1 MNSLSIFD
9 ELDQAIDRLMTDPG
23 ATIADLRTGIAELVE
38 VVPDLQF
45 FPRTDF
51 KTRLRVELEWQ
62 ASGRAL
68 STASAPG
75 VCVGGAQPD
84 LDLFPTLSG
93 TPNNLYPVR
102 RANFAV
108 SVALHAAMF
117 FLVGLG
123 FVMVQG
129 TSRVL
134 EPRVTS
140 AIKLDSYT
148 PPAGSIPNDGGG
160 GGGANDKL
168 GASRGEAPRVA
179 REQFAPP
186 AVTLQDPPSKLP
198 VEATLIGPPE
208 LNLPRNQA
216 GDPLSNLLAPSS
228 GIGISGI
235 GSGRGDGAGVGTGAG
250 RGPGSDGGLGGG
262 VYTAGNGVSAPRA
275 IYDPEPDYSD
285 EARAAKYQGM
295 VTLALVVRADGRPTN
310 LRVARSLGMG
320 LDEKALEAVRTW
332 RFEPG
337 RKDGR
342 PVPVQIEVEVDF
354 RLY

>member
-1 MNSLSIFD
+1 MNSLAIFD
-9 ELDQAIDRLMTDPG
+9 ELDLAIDRLMTDPEA
-23 ATIADLRTGIAELVE
+23 ATTDLRTGIAELVE
-38 VVPDLQF
+38 VVPDLRSL
-45 FPRTDF
+45 PRTDF
-51 KTRLRVELEWQ
+51 KTRLRLELEWQ

-68 STASAPG
+68 STASTPA
-75 VCVGGAQPD
+75 VRAERSQPD
-84 LDLFPTLSG
+84 LDLLPTLSG
-93 TPNNLYPVR
+93 NCKSLYPVR
-102 RANFAV
+102 GRNFAV

-134 EPRVTS
+134 QPRVTS
-140 AIKLDSYT
+140 AIRLDPYI
-148 PPAGSIPNDGGG
+148 PPAGSIPEHGGG
-160 GGGANDKL
+160 GGGAHDKL
-168 GASRGEAPRVA
+168 GATQGEAPRFA
-179 REQFAPP
+179 QEQFAPP
-186 AVTLQDPPSKLP
+186 AVTLQDPPPKLP

-208 LNLPRNQA
+208 LNLPANLA
-216 GDPLSNLLAPSS
+216 GDPLSYLLAPSS
-228 GIGISGI
+228 GAGVSGI
-235 GSGRGDGAGVGTGAG
+235 GSGRGDGVGPGIGPG
-250 RGPGSDGGLGGG
+250 RGPGSGGG
-262 VYTAGNGVSAPRA
+262 SGDGVYSTGKGVSAPRA

-342 PVPVQIEVEVDF
+342 PVAVQIEVEVDF
-354 RLY
+354 RLF